1 MRRDALR
8 NRERLLVAAGQVF
21 EQKGLE
27 ASVADVARVAGVGMG
42 TLYRRFPSKEA
53 LIDALV
59 SEVLEATIA
68 MAEEAAACPDG
79 TGLEHFLRASS
90 AYQAEHLGC
99 LPKLWNS
106 DHHLIKKARELIARL
121 LSDAQAHGRIR
132 RDLKSTDISL
142 VMWSMRGVLETTRS
156 NAPEAWKRHLD
167 LLVAGMRPRM
177 PRGTPAAQPEPGR
190 PDPLEGRA
198 AAGGDG
204 GRPVTAV
211 QDIEAGEVSGRT
223 TRAHWWILVVIAGAQ
238 LMVVLDS
245 TIMIIALPS
254 AQHALGFSNTDR
266 QWVVTAYTLAFG
278 GFLLLGGRISDMFGP
293 KRTLMTGVLGFALA
307 SAVGG
312 AAQTT
317 LMLIGARGLQGL
329 FGALSAPSVLSL
341 LTSTF
346 TNPRERGR
354 AFGIYATIAIA
365 GSAFGLILG
374 GFLTEYADW
383 RWCLYVNLPI
393 AALVLF
399 GAFTMLPNR
408 QGTPGV
414 RLDVLGV
421 VLGCGGL
428 VALVYG
434 LGEAGTSGWGATDV
448 KAALVAAAVLL
459 GCFILWQSKGPNPLL
474 PLRVLRNRNRAGSFL
489 TIMLAVTGMFGTF
502 LFLTYLLQ
510 TIDHYSPLMT
520 GVAFLPLLALNGLA
534 ATQLASRLMP
544 HVRTRLLVVP
554 GLLLSAAGA
563 ALFTTLTPGDAYVTH
578 VLPSELLLGIGL
590 GLAIVPCI
598 STATQNADP
607 KDVGV
612 TSAMTNTSQQ
622 IGASIGTAL
631 LNTIAAA
638 ATATYLTA
646 PRGAGASGGQGDGP
660 RVRHGQRLGG
670 GDLRPRRRGRRGP
683 HQRAPGTAGPGAER
697 RGPGGGRPGARA
709 GAGAGAGAGAPP
721 TRGVLTRAGYAG
733 ADPLGSAPATPR
745 SIGGQR

>member
-1 MRRDALR
+1 VTTL
-8 NRERLLVAAGQVF
+8 Q
-21 EQKGLE
+21 E
-27 ASVADVARVAGVGMG
+27 ASRGPESG
-42 TLYRRFPSKEA
+42 
-53 LIDALV
+53 
-59 SEVLEATIA
+59 
-68 MAEEAAACPDG
+68 
-79 TGLEHFLRASS
+79 S
-90 AYQAEHLGC
+90 A
-99 LPKLWNS
+99 
-106 DHHLIKKARELIARL
+106 
-121 LSDAQAHGRIR
+121 
-132 RDLKSTDISL
+132 
-142 VMWSMRGVLETTRS
+142 
-156 NAPEAWKRHLD
+156 
-167 LLVAGMRPRM
+167 
-177 PRGTPAAQPEPGR
+177 
-190 PDPLEGRA
+190 
-198 AAGGDG
+198 
-204 GRPVTAV
+204 
-211 QDIEAGEVSGRT
+211 

-307 SAVGG
+307 SAIGG
-312 AAQTT
+312 ASQTT

-329 FGALSAPSVLSL
+329 FGALLAPSVLSL

-346 TNPRERGR
+346 TDPKERGR

-374 GFLTEYADW
+374 GFLTEYVDW

-399 GAFTMLPNR
+399 GAFTMIPER
-408 QGTPGV
+408 QGTPGI

-428 VALVYG
+428 VSLVYG

-448 KAALVAAAVLL
+448 IVALVLAGGLL
-459 GCFILWQSKGPNPLL
+459 ASFIVWQSKGPNPLL

-489 TIMLAVTGMFGTF
+489 TIMMAIVGMFGTF

-510 TIDHYSPLMT
+510 TIDHYSPLKT

-534 ATQLASRLMP
+534 ATQIASRLMP
-544 HVRTRLLVVP
+544 RVRTSFLVVP
-554 GLLLSAAGA
+554 GLLLAAVGV
-563 ALFTTLTPGDAYVTH
+563 ALFTGLTPGASYITH
-578 VLPSELLLGIGL
+578 VLPSEILLGIGL

-598 STATQNADP
+598 STATQNANP

-638 ATATYLTA
+638 ATATYLTTHHA
-646 PRGAGASGGQGDGP
+646 RVGDVLARATVHGYATASAWAAGIFVLAALVSGVLINVHPGRQAAGAED
-660 RVRHGQRLGG
+660 V
-670 GDLRPRRRGRRGP
+670 
-683 HQRAPGTAGPGAER
+683 A
-697 RGPGGGRPGARA
+697 
-709 GAGAGAGAGAPP
+709 
-721 TRGVLTRAGYAG
+721 
-733 ADPLGSAPATPR
+733 GSALPAVHVV
-745 SIGGQR
+745 QD

>member
-1 MRRDALR
+1 
-8 NRERLLVAAGQVF
+8 
-21 EQKGLE
+21 
-27 ASVADVARVAGVGMG
+27 
-42 TLYRRFPSKEA
+42 
-53 LIDALV
+53 
-59 SEVLEATIA
+59 
-68 MAEEAAACPDG
+68 
-79 TGLEHFLRASS
+79 
-90 AYQAEHLGC
+90 
-99 LPKLWNS
+99 
-106 DHHLIKKARELIARL
+106 
-121 LSDAQAHGRIR
+121 
-132 RDLKSTDISL
+132 
-142 VMWSMRGVLETTRS
+142 
-156 NAPEAWKRHLD
+156 
-167 LLVAGMRPRM
+167 
-177 PRGTPAAQPEPGR
+177 
-190 PDPLEGRA
+190 
-198 AAGGDG
+198 
-204 GRPVTAV
+204 
-211 QDIEAGEVSGRT
+211 
-223 TRAHWWILVVIAGAQ
+223 
-238 LMVVLDS
+238 MVVLDS

-329 FGALSAPSVLSL
+329 FGALLAPSVLSL

-346 TNPRERGR
+346 TDPRERGR

-374 GFLTEYADW
+374 GFLTEYVDW

-399 GAFTMLPNR
+399 GAFTMIPNGR
-408 QGTPGV
+408 GTRGV

-428 VALVYG
+428 VSLVYG
-434 LGEAGTSGWGATDV
+434 LGRGRHERVGRHRRRASPWWSPSCCS
-448 KAALVAAAVLL
+448 AA
-459 GCFILWQSKGPNPLL
+459 FILWQSKGPNPLL

-510 TIDHYSPLMT
+510 TIDHYSPLKT

-554 GLLLSAAGA
+554 GLLLAAVGA
-563 ALFTTLTPGDAYVTH
+563 ALFTTLTPDASYVTH

-598 STATQNADP
+598 STATQNAEP

-638 ATATYLTA
+638 ATATYL
-646 PRGAGASGGQGDGP
+646 ASHHAQSKRRGGQGDGA
-660 RVRHGQRLGG
+660 RVRHGQRMGG
-670 GDLRPRRRGRRGP
+670 RDLRPGGGGRRGA
-683 HQRAPGTAGPGAER
+683 HQRAPRAAGRRCGRTDARGEPGEVAHVGEVSVAVTVSPLSQERLRAREPRARSFDGRLRHVRPPAPGSATRSPSPSTSSNSSAGADCGARSSSTASSASSPRPPRSAGGGQADQEGHHAPARRSRTGAATPKVTSRPCTMEVGHAGPGLQLGVA
-697 RGPGGGRPGARA
+697 GGRAR
-709 GAGAGAGAGAPP
+709 G
-721 TRGVLTRAGYAG
+721 R
-733 ADPLGSAPATPR
+733 
-745 SIGGQR
+745 